1 MATLACLSVNR
12 NRDGPVCCRHGPAL
26 LIVLLLALP
35 AATDANIYTFTDA
48 EGTTHFSN
56 VPQDKRYRL
65 ALATPRDSNEIMIGK
80 GTEAVRYRA
89 SQRARWSQLIDNTAR
104 TLNLDAA
111 LLHAVIATESGYN
124 WRAVS
129 PKGAIGL
136 MQLMPATAGR
146 YGVTDPYDPGQNVR
160 AGAQYLRE
168 LMGRFGN
175 DLRLVLAA
183 YNAGEQAVARY
194 GNRIPPYQETMQ
206 YVPRVLGHY
215 ARNQQQSRAVP
226 EY

>member
-1 MATLACLSVNR
+1 MATLACLP
-12 NRDGPVCCRHGPAL
+12 RDGPACCRHGPVL
-26 LIVLLLALP
+26 LTVLLLALP
-35 AATDANIYTFTDA
+35 AVTDANIYTFTDA
-48 EGTTHFSN
+48 DGTTHFSN

-65 ALATPRDSNEIMIGK
+65 ALATPRDSGEVTTGK
-80 GTEAVRYRA
+80 RVDGAQYRA
-89 SQRARWSQLIDNTAR
+89 SQRARWSRLIDSTAQN
-104 TLNLDAA
+104 LNMDAA

-194 GNRIPPYQETMQ
+194 GNRVPPYQETMQ

>member
-26 LIVLLLALP
+26 LIVLLLVLP

>member
-1 MATLACLSVNR
+1 MATLACLPR
-12 NRDGPVCCRHGPAL
+12 AGPVRCRPRPAL
-26 LIVLLLALP
+26 LAVLLLLLAP
-35 AATDANIYTFTDA
+35 VVDASIYAFTDA
-48 EGTTHFSN
+48 DGTTHFSN

-65 ALATPRDSNEIMIGK
+65 VLSTPHDSGEVAAGK
-80 GTEAVRYRA
+80 RTTGTQYRA
-89 SQRARWSQLIDNTAR
+89 SQRARWSRLIDSTAQS
-104 TLNLDAA
+104 LNMDAA

-168 LMGRFGN
+168 LMGRFGS

-194 GNRIPPYQETMQ
+194 GNRVPPYQETMQ
-206 YVPRVLGHY
+206 YVPRVLGNY
-215 ARNQQQSRAVP
+215 ARNQQRPLAVP
-226 EY
+226 EH

>member
-1 MATLACLSVNR
+1 MATLACLPR
-12 NRDGPVCCRHGPAL
+12 AGPVRCRQRPAL
-26 LIVLLLALP
+26 LAVLLLLLAP
-35 AATDANIYTFTDA
+35 VAGANIYAFTDA
-48 EGTTHFSN
+48 DGTTHFSN

-65 ALATPRDSNEIMIGK
+65 ALSTPRDSGEVTTGK
-80 GTEAVRYRA
+80 RATGAQYRA
-89 SQRARWSQLIDNTAR
+89 SQRARWSRLIDSTAQN
-104 TLNLDAA
+104 LNLDAA

-146 YGVTDPYDPGQNVR
+146 YGVTNLYDPQQNIR

-168 LMGRFGN
+168 LMGRFDN

-194 GNRIPPYQETMQ
+194 GNRVPPYQETMQ
-206 YVPRVLGHY
+206 YVPRVLGNY
-215 ARNQQQSRAVP
+215 ARNQQRTQAAA

>member
-1 MATLACLSVNR
+1 MATLACLPR
-12 NRDGPVCCRHGPAL
+12 AGPLRCRQRPAL
-26 LIVLLLALP
+26 LTVLLLLLAP
-35 AATDANIYTFTDA
+35 VADANIYAFTDA
-48 EGTTHFSN
+48 DGTTHFSN

-65 ALATPRDSNEIMIGK
+65 ALSTPRDTGEVTASKRAAG
-80 GTEAVRYRA
+80 AQYRA
-89 SQRARWSQLIDNTAR
+89 SQRARWSQLIDSTAQK
-104 TLNLDAA
+104 LNMDAA

-146 YGVTDPYDPGQNVR
+146 YGVTNLYDPQQNVR
-160 AGAQYLRE
+160 AGAQHLRE
-168 LMGRFGN
+168 LMGRFDN

-194 GNRIPPYQETMQ
+194 GNRVPPYQETMQ
-206 YVPRVLGHY
+206 YVPRVLGNY
-215 ARNQQQSRAVP
+215 ARNQQRPQAVP

>member
-1 MATLACLSVNR
+1 MATLACLPR
-12 NRDGPVCCRHGPAL
+12 AGPVRCRQRPAL
-26 LIVLLLALP
+26 LTVLLLLLAP
-35 AATDANIYTFTDA
+35 VAGANIYAFTDA
-48 EGTTHFSN
+48 DGTTHFSN

-65 ALATPRDSNEIMIGK
+65 ALSTPRDSAEVTTGK
-80 GTEAVRYRA
+80 RAPGAQYRA
-89 SQRARWSQLIDNTAR
+89 SQRARWSRLIDSTAQN
-104 TLNLDAA
+104 LNLDAA

-146 YGVTDPYDPGQNVR
+146 YGVTNLYDPQQNVR
-160 AGAQYLRE
+160 AGAQHLRE
-168 LMGRFGN
+168 LMGRFDN

-194 GNRIPPYQETMQ
+194 GNRVPPYQETMQ
-206 YVPRVLGHY
+206 YVPRVLGNY
-215 ARNQQQSRAVP
+215 ARNQQRPQAAP